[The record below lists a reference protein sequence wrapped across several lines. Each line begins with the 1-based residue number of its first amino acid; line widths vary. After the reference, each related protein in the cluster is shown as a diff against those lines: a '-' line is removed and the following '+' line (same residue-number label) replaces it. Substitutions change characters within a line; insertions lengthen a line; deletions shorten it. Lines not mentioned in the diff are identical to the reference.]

1 MDIATGAMNTLLPK
15 LGELVVGEYNLQ
27 KGVKGEIKE
36 LEKELTSMTA
46 ALCRVSAVPPD
57 QLDAQVKIWA
67 SDVRELSYDI
77 EDAVNTFMLQGIGH
91 EPTMAFSLK
100 GFIDRTI
107 NLFKKAVTNH
117 QIHNVIKDIM
127 HQVKMVNE
135 RRKRYKVDE
144 ISNRPVI
151 DPRLEGMYR
160 RTAEL
165 VGIDGPKN
173 ELAKQLLEQEGLQ
186 SNIISIVRFGG
197 LGETTLAN
205 SLLQDLKAQFDC
217 HFFVSYPLVLI

>member
-1 MDIATGAMNTLLPK
+1 
-15 LGELVVGEYNLQ
+15 
-27 KGVKGEIKE
+27 
-36 LEKELTSMTA
+36 
-46 ALCRVSAVPPD
+46 
-57 QLDAQVKIWA
+57 
-67 SDVRELSYDI
+67 
-77 EDAVNTFMLQGIGH
+77 MLQGIGH